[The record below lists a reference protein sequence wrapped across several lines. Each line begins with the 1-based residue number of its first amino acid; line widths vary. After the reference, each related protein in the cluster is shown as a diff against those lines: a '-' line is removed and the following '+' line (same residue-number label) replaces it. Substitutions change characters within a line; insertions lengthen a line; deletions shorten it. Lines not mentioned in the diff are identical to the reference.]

1 MVCHTL
7 INTLLYH
14 VIHFILTQTAKA
26 TNFQFIESEME
37 KVTLDSEQIKSEDG
51 ESELSKKRTIKIKNR
66 LGNDKGG
73 PNDSLLFDAHNIHEA
88 QSFNCDICGES
99 LFSKTRLENHKNS
112 MHGTKFACH
121 HHRCDETFTTRTQL
135 KDHMRKCGKTN
146 WQFTCDICGES
157 LFSKTRLENHKNSM
171 HVKRFACQH
180 CDKIFTS
187 RIHFND
193 HSKLCK
199 SFNCNV
205 CGKSLSTE
213 TRLENHKNRVHGI
226 RFECHRCDKT
236 FCSRQGRNDHVVV
249 KHKDSKAAISQ
260 YKKQK
265 MEGVLTEDSDESEEK
280 QTKESEEDSGD
291 LDNTRSFGKNTKCK
305 WCGIVVDPRF
315 SSLVNH
321 LNECS
326 KKPGKEKNTKCKWCG
341 IVVDPRLSSLIDHL
355 NECSKKP
362 WDTPKF
368 KCDHCNYGTDRLAN
382 LNRHKGHCEKLSGI
396 KLNDPSLS
404 KFIPDQDQNVTPEEC
419 DSELSEWDKIERDPL
434 KLEIDI
440 KVEQENKYGSIPSSS
455 RVPAAEPEK
464 PRAGEGLSRNDLTS
478 IIEVKTESVAHEEK
492 DISPLPLAIKQETC
506 EDNEVDNV
514 NMESSDILVNY
525 DRDPLKL
532 EPDVQDINL
541 LSSDISQT
549 EHMQS
554 NINIAFSDH
563 ELYTKAPPSSN
574 KINKTQQSLL
584 KPPQSLLKP
593 QIQSIKLK
601 YEGQSLLKTK
611 IVTKPEGQS
620 TLTKKLKSIKRA
632 EINVSRDGLK
642 IQGLEKQIPD
652 VSNNQTIKVLGP
664 EQICIKCEKYFLN
677 HSLLVA
683 HYKRVHNIHV
693 CKCCNKHFST
703 EFHLSSHTAN
713 YHPDFFVSNQ
723 FYTRPARK

>member
-1 MVCHTL
+1 
-7 INTLLYH
+7 
-14 VIHFILTQTAKA
+14 
-26 TNFQFIESEME
+26 ME
-37 KVTLDSEQIKSEDG
+37 KVLLESEQIKSEDCKN
-51 ESELSKKRTIKIKNR
+51 ELSKNRTIKIKNR
-66 LGNDKGG
+66 LGD
-73 PNDSLLFDAHNIHEA
+73 DIYDAQNIHDHET
-88 QSFNCDICGES
+88 QSFDCDICGES

-121 HHRCDETFTTRTQL
+121 HHNCDKTFANRTNL
-135 KDHMRKCGKTN
+135 KDHMRKCPNFPKSFN
-146 WQFTCDICGES
+146 CDICGES

-187 RIHFND
+187 RILLND
-193 HSKLCK
+193 HFTLCK
-199 SFNCNV
+199 SFNSFICDV
-205 CGKSLSTE
+205 CGKSLTTK
-213 TRLENHKNRVHGI
+213 TRLENHKNRVHEI
-226 RFECHRCDKT
+226 RFKCPHCDRT

-265 MEGVLTEDSDESEEK
+265 MEGVITEDSDKSDEK

-305 WCGIVVDPRF
+305 WCGIVVDQ
-315 SSLVNH
+315 
-321 LNECS
+321 
-326 KKPGKEKNTKCKWCG
+326 
-341 IVVDPRLSSLIDHL
+341 RLSSLIDHL
-355 NECSKKP
+355 NECSEKP
-362 WDTPKF
+362 SKF
-368 KCDHCNYGTDRLAN
+368 RCDHCNYGTDRLAN
-382 LNRHKGHCEKLSGI
+382 LNRHKGHCEKLSGS
-396 KLNDPSLS
+396 KLNHPSLS
-404 KFIPDQDQNVTPEEC
+404 RFIPDQDQNVTPEQCDSDLSNKRTIKIKVNRSQSEKLSGIKLTPEVC

-440 KVEQENKYGSIPSSS
+440 KLEQESENEYGSIPSSS

-464 PRAGEGLSRNDLTS
+464 PRAGEGLSKNDLTS

-593 QIQSIKLK
+593 SQSLLKPQIQSIKLK

-664 EQICIKCEKYFLN
+664 EQICIKCEKYFVN

-703 EFHLSSHTAN
+703 EYHLSSHTAN

>member
-1 MVCHTL
+1 MKSRISLTSTQSLICHKP
-7 INTLLYH
+7 INTFIYH
-14 VIHFILTQTAKA
+14 IIHFILTQTAKA
-26 TNFQFIESEME
+26 TNFQFIEPEME

-66 LGNDKGG
+66 LGNDIGG
-73 PNDSLLFDAHNIHEA
+73 LNDSLLFDAQNIHEA

-187 RIHFND
+187 RILLND
-193 HSKLCK
+193 HFTLCK
-199 SFNCNV
+199 SFNSFICDV
-205 CGKSLSTE
+205 CGKSLTTK
-213 TRLENHKNRVHGI
+213 TRLENHKNRVHEI
-226 RFECHRCDKT
+226 RFKCPHCDRT

-265 MEGVLTEDSDESEEK
+265 MEGVITEDSDKSDEK

-305 WCGIVVDPRF
+305 WCGIVVDQ
-315 SSLVNH
+315 
-321 LNECS
+321 
-326 KKPGKEKNTKCKWCG
+326 
-341 IVVDPRLSSLIDHL
+341 RLSSLIDHL
-355 NECSKKP
+355 NECSEKP
-362 WDTPKF
+362 SKF
-368 KCDHCNYGTDRLAN
+368 RCDHCNYGTDRLAN

-404 KFIPDQDQNVTPEEC
+404 RFIPDQDQNVTPEEC

-440 KVEQENKYGSIPSSS
+440 KLEQESENEYGSIPSSS
-455 RVPAAEPEK
+455 RVPAAELEK

-563 ELYTKAPPSSN
+563 ELYAKAPPSSN

-584 KPPQSLLKP
+584 KPTQSLLKPSQSLLKP

-664 EQICIKCEKYFLN
+664 EQICIKCEKYFVN

-703 EFHLSSHTAN
+703 EYHLSSHTAN